1 MNLTN
6 PAPLTSDNAAVVF
19 VDNQVGL
26 MTGIRDYSIADLK
39 HNIVGLAKA
48 AKALGLPIVT
58 TTTSSETLWGP
69 AIPELQEALPD
80 QTFIDRTTVNAWDD
94 PRVEEAIRATGRSK
108 LIFAGLSLEVC
119 AAFPAMRAVREGFE
133 AYIAVDASGTF
144 NMTKRETA
152 LHRLTQAGV
161 VIADGASLMIEIL
174 ADNANEQAGAPFDWE
189 DPAPGPR
196 LSGVSKG
203 LCHLFPRSRLPRRG
217 REAGG
222 LHQGRE

>member
-1 MNLTN
+1 MTKLNN
-6 PAPLTSDNAAVVF
+6 PEPLTRDNAAVVF

-26 MTGIRDYSIADLK
+26 MTGIRDYSIGDLK

-48 AKALGLPIVT
+48 AKALGLPIVA
-58 TTTSSETLWGP
+58 TTTSSETLWGS
-69 AIPELQEALPD
+69 AIPELQEALPG

-161 VIADGASLMIEIL
+161 VIADGASLMIEVL
-174 ADNANEQAGAPFDWE
+174 ADNAHEQAGDVYSALGMDWSILVGQVR
-189 DPAPGPR
+189 A
-196 LSGVSKG
+196 S
-203 LCHLFPRSRLPRRG
+203 
-217 REAGG
+217 A
-222 LHQGRE
+222 

>member
-1 MNLTN
+1 MTNLNN
-6 PAPLTSDNAAVVF
+6 PEPLTRDNAAVVF

-48 AKALGLPIVT
+48 ARALGLPIVT

-80 QTFIDRTTVNAWDD
+80 QIFIDRTTVNAWDD
-94 PRVEEAIRATGRSK
+94 PCVEEAIRATGRSK

-119 AAFPAMRAVREGFE
+119 AAFPAMRAAREGFE

-174 ADNANEQAGAPFDWE
+174 ADNANAQAGDVYSALGMDWSILVGQVR
-189 DPAPGPR
+189 A
-196 LSGVSKG
+196 SV
-203 LCHLFPRSRLPRRG
+203 
-217 REAGG
+217 
-222 LHQGRE
+222 